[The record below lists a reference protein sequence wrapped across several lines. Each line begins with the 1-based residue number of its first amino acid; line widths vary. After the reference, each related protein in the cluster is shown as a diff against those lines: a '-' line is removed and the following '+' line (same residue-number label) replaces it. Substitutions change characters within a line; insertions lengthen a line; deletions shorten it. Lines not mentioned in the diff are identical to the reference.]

1 MPEHAGSSPQ
11 AVVTDV
17 FAAFKRHDLDAMMQY
32 SEDDVVDDFVAIGE
46 FRGKVAVRGFFTELL
61 AAFPDFDIDVVNMVG
76 DGKHVVVQWHCTGT
90 FNGAPFQGVHP
101 TGRSVDLRGCDVF
114 RVEDGRIRH
123 NTIYYDGL
131 GFARQIGLLPRE
143 GSTADKA
150 MTAAFNAS
158 TDVRA
163 RLHRK
168 SPEMAHAG

>member
-1 MPEHAGSSPQ
+1 MPEHADSSPQ
-11 AVVTDV
+11 QIVTDV
-17 FAAFKRHDLDAMMQY
+17 FAALKRHDLDAVMQY

-61 AAFPDFDIDVVNMVG
+61 AAFPDFDIDVINMVG
-76 DGKHVVVQWHCTGT
+76 DDQHVVVQWHCTGT
-90 FNGAPFQGVHP
+90 FTGGPFQGVHP

-114 RVEDGRIRH
+114 QLADGKIRH

-143 GSTADKA
+143 GSAPDKA

-168 SPEMAHAG
+168 TPEMAHTG